1 MDIADQDES
10 GTIDSD
16 EFKEFIQKVDESK
29 SEEEIKAVFDS
40 QDEGSSGELSIEQF
54 GMAFFEMFKK

>member
-10 GTIDSD
+10 GTIDPD

-29 SEEEIKAVFDS
+29 SEEEIKAVFES
-40 QDEGSSGELSIEQF
+40 QDESSSGELSIEQF